1 MVVIINHSTDLKLN
15 IKVGDRIVRFLL
27 TRFEAPNV
35 IEVSELGSTARGSGG
50 FSSTGHYFFLFS
62 SVFSVNE

>member
-15 IKVGDRIVRFLL
+15 NKVGDRIVQFLL
-27 TRFEAPNV
+27 TRFEAPNA

-50 FSSTGHYFFLFS
+50 FSSTGH
-62 SVFSVNE
+62 

>member
-15 IKVGDRIVRFLL
+15 NKVGDMIVQFLL
-27 TRFEAPNV
+27 TRFEAPNA

-50 FSSTGHYFFLFS
+50 FSSTGH
-62 SVFSVNE
+62 